1 MKCGLQLAM
10 GAAVSNWDALQGV
23 AALADELNYDSLL
36 MGDHVVVPKHIDTK
50 WPYDEYVAGMP
61 PYHVYTEWDILD
73 PFDTV
78 AFLAAI
84 TEKVRVG
91 ISVVIV
97 PYRHPFDMARRIATI
112 DVLSRGRFILGVG
125 IGWLEEEFQLLDIP
139 FKERGARTD
148 EYVEVMKT
156 LWTEDKPRYSGRFIE
171 LAHDVN
177 PLPQPLQKPYPP
189 IWVGGESDPALKRA
203 ARIGNGWHFGL
214 ITPEQIRPRLE
225 RLKQLMDAAGRDYDK
240 LEITGLVDYER
251 LTSET
256 VRAYRDLGVDVLYI
270 LPISLD
276 TGPVLQQMRDYA
288 DMIGAS
294 G

>member
-10 GAAVSNWDALQGV
+10 GAAVSNWEALKNV
-23 AALADELNYDSLL
+23 ATLADELQYDSLL
-36 MGDHVVVPKHIDTK
+36 MGDHVVVPKHIDTT
-50 WPYDEYVAGMP
+50 WPYDEYVGGMP
-61 PYHVYTEWDILD
+61 PYHVYTEWDVLD

-97 PYRHPFDMARRIATI
+97 PYRHPFDMARRVATI
-112 DVLSRGRFILGVG
+112 DVLSRGRFVLGVG
-125 IGWLEEEFQLLDIP
+125 VGWLEEEFELLNIP

-148 EYVEVMKT
+148 EYIDVMKA
-156 LWTEDKPRYSGRFIE
+156 LWTQDTPRFSGRFVDLHE
-171 LAHDVN
+171 DVN
-177 PLPQPLQKPYPP
+177 ARPQPLQKPHPP
-189 IWVGGESDPALKRA
+189 IWVGGESGPALNRA

-214 ITPEQIRPRLE
+214 ITPEQIRPRLD
-225 RLKQLMDAAGRDYDK
+225 RLKALMDEIGRDYSD

-251 LTSET
+251 LTPAVARE
-256 VRAYRDLGVDVLYI
+256 YRKLGVDVLYI

-288 DMIGAS
+288 DLINEIN
-294 G
+294 